1 MGAHNLFQIT
11 SFSDAVIVYSSGFAV
26 GASIAVI
33 LVFLD
38 QLNRR
43 VGR

>member
-1 MGAHNLFQIT
+1 MGAQNLFQIT
-11 SFSDAVIVYSSGFAV
+11 SFSDAVIIYSSGFAV

-38 QLNRR
+38 QLNKRASR
-43 VGR
+43 